1 MMWQSHKPN
10 FQGKG
15 PTIPASQPQVCR
27 GAPFASLWA
36 RDCRVWRGHCPA
48 SPSPHT
54 WKSGYTYSIILPTL
68 LLSILFVPEGKEEQ
82 CDVYRQILL
91 NRISHHTYS
100 IQWTVLHQA
109 PQQKTPSPHPAPS
122 PHHWLRS
129 PTSKCSHNQ
138 QAAGCV
144 SCPLPCPKL
153 QKVPKQ
159 LSLLPRELLHQPE
172 DIKGTEDRE
181 SDPKQPSSALTCKLH
196 VSPT

>member
-1 MMWQSHKPN
+1 MEGTLPCVTFTAYLEIWGGHTASY
-10 FQGKG
+10 
-15 PTIPASQPQVCR
+15 SQPC
-27 GAPFASLWA
+27 FF
-36 RDCRVWRGHCPA
+36 
-48 SPSPHT
+48 PSYLYQRA
-54 WKSGYTYSIILPTL
+54 KRNS
-68 LLSILFVPEGKEEQ
+68 
-82 CDVYRQILL
+82 DVYRQILL